1 MFKLGYFFTCDPT
14 QADPGYGE
22 IPDCVGKH
30 YSCYCKVCDIHNLK
44 NVNTVVVVVVVML
57 LLS

>member
-1 MFKLGYFFTCDPT
+1 MFKKGLFFSCTDPLT
-14 QADPGYGE
+14 GFGE

-44 NVNTVVVVVVVML
+44 NVNNVVVVVVVVML
-57 LLS
+57 S